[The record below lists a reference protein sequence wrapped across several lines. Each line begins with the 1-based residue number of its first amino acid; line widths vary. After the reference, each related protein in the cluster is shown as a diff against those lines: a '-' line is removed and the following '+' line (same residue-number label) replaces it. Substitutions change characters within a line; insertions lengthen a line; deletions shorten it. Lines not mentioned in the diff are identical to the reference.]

1 MCGAPLV
8 NGLGQS
14 NPVSQNKW
22 SEGTQRIN
30 LHFFA
35 FSLPLGGSKHCGKI
49 TYRYNFQQ
57 TNCVKFLHGVEV
69 DETRTG
75 VDNVDKNA
83 INAGADA
90 MVGQVT

>member
-1 MCGAPLV
+1 MEKLLIVC
-8 NGLGQS
+8 
-14 NPVSQNKW
+14 
-22 SEGTQRIN
+22 
-30 LHFFA
+30 
-35 FSLPLGGSKHCGKI
+35 
-49 TYRYNFQQ
+49 NFQQ

-75 VDNVDKNA
+75 VDNVDKDA

>member
-1 MCGAPLV
+1 MDWASRTPWV
-8 NGLGQS
+8 KTNEARERNAS
-14 NPVSQNKW
+14 
-22 SEGTQRIN
+22 IYI
-30 LHFFA
+30 
-35 FSLPLGGSKHCGKI
+35 SLRSPFHWVEASTVEKLLI
-49 TYRYNFQQ
+49 VYNFQQ

-75 VDNVDKNA
+75 VDNVDKDA

>member
-1 MCGAPLV
+1 MEASTVEKLLIV
-8 NGLGQS
+8 
-14 NPVSQNKW
+14 
-22 SEGTQRIN
+22 
-30 LHFFA
+30 
-35 FSLPLGGSKHCGKI
+35 
-49 TYRYNFQQ
+49 YNFQQ

-75 VDNVDKNA
+75 VDNVDKDA